1 MRPRRLA
8 ALFLLLLFLAG
19 HLFPTQAQ
27 RRRGKKDEEPVTQT
41 LQLPPDPPL
50 SLKADA
56 ARIGFRVAPLS
67 PRGLLSQQVRD
78 GLRRLLSDARGA
90 RIVKI
95 RAFVAGTGDI
105 RRVQAIV
112 SEEFSERKLPLPV
125 LSVIQTGGL
134 PLEAAQVQLEA
145 MTEERKPVNPA
156 GIAFISGQDITSPEP
171 RSRVVDLARKSLA
184 QLQSAATAAAAPE
197 MLRVACFTSS
207 LDDAAEVQASI
218 AAAFPKAAGYVVRT
232 QRAPAQSVVECE
244 GVARLSNAP
253 DAPVKLLNP
262 PGLRASPNYSQVAL
276 VGPVRLVLAGTQLAF
291 RYTEDDA
298 RLAFQ
303 RLEKTL
309 AAEGASL
316 KNAVMLNTYPL
327 SPLLADLVR
336 KVRFDYLD
344 PARPP
349 ASTMLPFEGL
359 PSMDAA
365 FGLEVVALAAAP
377 GSSSQR

>member
-1 MRPRRLA
+1 
-8 ALFLLLLFLAG
+8 
-19 HLFPTQAQ
+19 
-27 RRRGKKDEEPVTQT
+27 V
-41 LQLPPDPPL
+41 
-50 SLKADA
+50 DA

-67 PRGLLSQQVRD
+67 PKGLLSQQVRG
-78 GLRRLLSDARGA
+78 GLKRLLSEARGA

-105 RRVQAIV
+105 RRVQSIV
-112 SEEFSERKLPLPV
+112 SEEFSERRLALPV
-125 LSVIQTGGL
+125 LSVAQSGGL
-134 PLEAAQVQLEA
+134 PTEGAQVQLEA
-145 MTEERKPVNPA
+145 MTEERKAVNPA
-156 GIAFISGQDITSPEP
+156 GIAFISGQDITSSEP
-171 RSRVVDLARKSLA
+171 RARVVELARKSLA
-184 QLQSAATAAAAPE
+184 QLQSAAAAAAAPD
-197 MLRVACFTSS
+197 MLRVACFSSS
-207 LDDAAEVQASI
+207 LEDAAEVQSAI
-218 AAAFPKAAGYVVRT
+218 AAAFPKAAGYVVQT

-244 GVARLSNAP
+244 GVARLSAP
-253 DAPVKLLNP
+253 SGAPLKLLNP
-262 PGLRASPNYSQVAL
+262 PGLRQSPNYSQIAL

-309 AAEGASL
+309 AGEGTSL
-316 KNAVMLNTYPL
+316 KQAVMLNTYPL

-344 PARPP
+344 SARPP

-365 FGLEVVALAAAP
+365 FGLEVVALADAP